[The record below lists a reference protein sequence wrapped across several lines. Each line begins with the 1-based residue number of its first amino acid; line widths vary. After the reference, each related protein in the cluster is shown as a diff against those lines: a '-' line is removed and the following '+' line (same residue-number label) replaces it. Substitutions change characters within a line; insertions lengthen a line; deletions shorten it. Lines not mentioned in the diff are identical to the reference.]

1 MKERESESRLA
12 CMSYCLNPNCQ
23 QPQNPALATF
33 CQSCGSKLLLG
44 DRYRAIKP
52 IDTGG
57 FGRTFL
63 GVDEYKPS
71 KPRCVIKQFRP
82 QDQSTRNAEKA
93 AELFRQEAVQ
103 LEQLGKHPQIP
114 ELLAD
119 FQQEGRQYLVQ
130 EYIDGPNLAQELN
143 EEGAFNETQIR
154 RLLNDLLPVL
164 QFVHEH
170 RVIHRDIKPENII
183 RRQTFQQK
191 GDLVLVDFGAAK
203 SATSTSLGRAGTVIG
218 SAGYAAPEQA
228 LGRAVF
234 ASDLYSL
241 GVTCI
246 HLLTQIPPFDL
257 FDSREGS
264 WVWRHY
270 LVDNPVS
277 PQLGRVLDKLLEN
290 AISRRYQ
297 SAAEV
302 LKDLNAKSIP
312 AIPSTPSIE
321 NWGTQKLQTL
331 KDDPTQRRMGISYAL
346 WAAGFCGLG
355 GLHRFYNGKI
365 VTGLLW
371 FSTGNLFG
379 LGLVLD
385 LFLIPGMVD
394 EQQTKLRAKLGVSAA
409 GVPLTQPAAVER
421 MMFSSKRG
429 QTLVKLLQ
437 AAQARGGKL
446 SVTQAVMDTGIDF
459 AEVEAVL
466 KEMAKA
472 GYVSVANDKGVVTY
486 SFNEL

>member
-1 MKERESESRLA
+1 
-12 CMSYCLNPNCQ
+12 
-23 QPQNPALATF
+23 
-33 CQSCGSKLLLG
+33 
-44 DRYRAIKP
+44 
-52 IDTGG
+52 
-57 FGRTFL
+57 
-63 GVDEYKPS
+63 
-71 KPRCVIKQFRP
+71 
-82 QDQSTRNAEKA
+82 
-93 AELFRQEAVQ
+93 
-103 LEQLGKHPQIP
+103 
-114 ELLAD
+114 
-119 FQQEGRQYLVQ
+119 
-130 EYIDGPNLAQELN
+130 
-143 EEGAFNETQIR
+143 
-154 RLLNDLLPVL
+154 
-164 QFVHEH
+164 
-170 RVIHRDIKPENII
+170 
-183 RRQTFQQK
+183 
-191 GDLVLVDFGAAK
+191 
-203 SATSTSLGRAGTVIG
+203 
-218 SAGYAAPEQA
+218 
-228 LGRAVF
+228 
-234 ASDLYSL
+234 
-241 GVTCI
+241 
-246 HLLTQIPPFDL
+246 
-257 FDSREGS
+257 
-264 WVWRHY
+264 
-270 LVDNPVS
+270 
-277 PQLGRVLDKLLEN
+277 
-290 AISRRYQ
+290 
-297 SAAEV
+297 
-302 LKDLNAKSIP
+302 
-312 AIPSTPSIE
+312 
-321 NWGTQKLQTL
+321 
-331 KDDPTQRRMGISYAL
+331 MGISYAL